1 LAVLERWAFVANAAH
16 QRVAIDLI
24 VLVGVKYAD
33 FLEVNVCDVDKQ
45 ISTQ

>member
-1 LAVLERWAFVANAAH
+1 
-16 QRVAIDLI
+16 LI

-45 ISTQ
+45 ISTQW